1 MIASKQ
7 REIINFM
14 LWHRHEKKQ
23 LENKYRAM
31 HSIHVRNTLRKK
43 RITGFIAYAPA
54 KLGIADLP
62 IDTGDP
68 KLLARF
74 QCVTSLYNF

>member
-1 MIASKQ
+1 MLVIANRQ
-7 REIINFM
+7 TEAINFM
-14 LWHRHEKKQ
+14 LWYLHEKKQ

-43 RITGFIAYAPA
+43 RITGFIAYDLA

-62 IDTGDP
+62 IDTDVQGN
-68 KLLARF
+68 F
-74 QCVTSLYNF
+74 QLGSRA